1 MLFFPPIA
9 SVVLFL
15 FVWRLDLLTRPG
27 LVGGCVLLVVT
38 AQILAPL
45 YSPARFAAALIN
57 IGFALY
63 FAIRLKL
70 S

>member
-1 MLFFPPIA
+1 MLFFPAIA

-15 FVWRLDLLTRPG
+15 FVWRMDLLTWPY
-27 LVGGCVLLVVT
+27 LVGGCVLVGVV
-38 AQILAPL
+38 AQTLTPA
-45 YSPARFAAALIN
+45 YSPARFAAALVN

>member
-15 FVWRLDLLTRPG
+15 FVWRMDLLTRPY
-27 LVGGCVLLVVT
+27 LVGGCVLVGVV
-38 AQILAPL
+38 AQMLPPV
-45 YSPARFAAALIN
+45 YSSARFLTAVVN